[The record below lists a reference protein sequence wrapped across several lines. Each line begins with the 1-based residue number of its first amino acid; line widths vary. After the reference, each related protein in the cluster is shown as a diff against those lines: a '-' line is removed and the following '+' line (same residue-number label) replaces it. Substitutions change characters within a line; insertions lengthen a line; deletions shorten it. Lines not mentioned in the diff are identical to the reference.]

1 MLASC
6 TKVLRYTQGM
16 SFEQFLADDRTF
28 DAVMR
33 NLQIIGEAAKNV
45 PQEIRLRYPE
55 IEWRKIAGL
64 RDILAHAYFSLEDEI
79 IWDVVQNKVPPLLEQ
94 VQHIL
99 ETEFSDG

>member
-1 MLASC
+1 
-6 TKVLRYTQGM
+6 M

-55 IEWRKIAGL
+55 VEWRKIAGL
-64 RDILAHAYFSLEDEI
+64 RDILAHAYFSLENEI
-79 IWDVVQNKVPPLLEQ
+79 IWDVVQNKVSPLLEQ

-99 ETEFSDG
+99 ETDFIDESGELTQ